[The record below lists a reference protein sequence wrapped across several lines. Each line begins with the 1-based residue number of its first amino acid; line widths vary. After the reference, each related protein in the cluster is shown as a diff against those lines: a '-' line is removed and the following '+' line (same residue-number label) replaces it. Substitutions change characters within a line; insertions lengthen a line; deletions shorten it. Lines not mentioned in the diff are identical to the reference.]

1 MREAKRKGEERRGEG
16 SLSSSQRRHRE
27 PLLPSTAFQC
37 KHCHP
42 ICDRVNW
49 FFDVSRKVLIEKKKR
64 NTNLPFST
72 DSCLSTKKKKK
83 FCCSQRASFRPFPSH
98 PSLSQIPT
106 TSLLSYITA
115 FLGVMVVFFF
125 FFFEGT
131 NFHLLIS
138 QLKKKKMWE
147 CSRLPAATADQME
160 QQGQCLLIWEA
171 I

>member
-1 MREAKRKGEERRGEG
+1 MSLCCPQQPSSVSTATQFATELIG
-16 SLSSSQRRHRE
+16 SLMSQERC
-27 PLLPSTAFQC
+27 LY
-37 KHCHP
+37 
-42 ICDRVNW
+42 
-49 FFDVSRKVLIEKKKR
+49 KKKKGTR
-64 NTNLPFST
+64 IF
-72 DSCLSTKKKKK
+72 LSPRTPIYLLKKKKK

-138 QLKKKKMWE
+138 QLKKKKNVGV
-147 CSRLPAATADQME
+147 
-160 QQGQCLLIWEA
+160 QQAPCCHC
-171 I
+171 

>member
-16 SLSSSQRRHRE
+16 ALSSLQRRHRE

-49 FFDVSRKVLIEKKKR
+49 FFDVSRKVLIEKKKKKR

-72 DSCLSTKKKKK
+72 DSCLSTKKKKS
-83 FCCSQRASFRPFPSH
+83 CCSQRASFRPFPSH

-125 FFFEGT
+125 FEGT

-138 QLKKKKMWE
+138 QLKKKKK
-147 CSRLPAATADQME
+147 CGSAAGSLLP
-160 QQGQCLLIWEA
+160 LLIKWNNKGNA
-171 I
+171 C

>member
-83 FCCSQRASFRPFPSH
+83 ILLFPKGFLSSLPKSPLPFSNSHHLVVILYHSFSRGHGS
-98 PSLSQIPT
+98 I
-106 TSLLSYITA
+106 
-115 FLGVMVVFFF
+115 FFF
-125 FFFEGT
+125 FFLRG
-131 NFHLLIS
+131 LIFT
-138 QLKKKKMWE
+138 
-147 CSRLPAATADQME
+147 C
-160 QQGQCLLIWEA
+160 
-171 I
+171 

>member
-16 SLSSSQRRHRE
+16 ALSSLQRRHRE

-49 FFDVSRKVLIEKKKR
+49 FFDVSRKVLIEKKKKKGTR
-64 NTNLPFST
+64 IF
-72 DSCLSTKKKKK
+72 LSPRTPVYLLKKKKS
-83 FCCSQRASFRPFPSH
+83 CCSQRASFRPFPSH

-125 FFFEGT
+125 FEGT
-131 NFHLLIS
+131 NFNLLIS
-138 QLKKKKMWE
+138 QLKKKKKMWE

>member
-83 FCCSQRASFRPFPSH
+83 ILLFPKGFLSSLPKSPLPFSNSHHLVVILYHSFSRGHGS
-98 PSLSQIPT
+98 I
-106 TSLLSYITA
+106 
-115 FLGVMVVFFF
+115 FF

-138 QLKKKKMWE
+138 QLKKKKK
-147 CSRLPAATADQME
+147 CGSAAGSLLP
-160 QQGQCLLIWEA
+160 LLIKWNNKGNA
-171 I
+171 C

>member
-16 SLSSSQRRHRE
+16 ALSSLQRRHRE

-49 FFDVSRKVLIEKKKR
+49 FFDVSRKVLIEKKKKR
-64 NTNLPFST
+64 NMNLPFST
-72 DSCLSTKKKKK
+72 DSCLCTKKKKS
-83 FCCSQRASFRPFPSH
+83 CCSQRASFRPFPSH

-125 FFFEGT
+125 FFEGT

-138 QLKKKKMWE
+138 QLKKKK
-147 CSRLPAATADQME
+147 CGSAAGSLLP
-160 QQGQCLLIWEA
+160 LLIKWNNKGNA
-171 I
+171 C

>member
-16 SLSSSQRRHRE
+16 ALSSLQRRHRE

-49 FFDVSRKVLIEKKKR
+49 FFDVSRKVLIEKKKKR
-64 NTNLPFST
+64 NMNLPFST
-72 DSCLSTKKKKK
+72 DSCLSTKKKKILLFPK
-83 FCCSQRASFRPFPSH
+83 GFLSTLPKSPLPFSNSH
-98 PSLSQIPT
+98 HL
-106 TSLLSYITA
+106 
-115 FLGVMVVFFF
+115 VVILYHGFSRGHGSIF

-138 QLKKKKMWE
+138 QLKKKK
-147 CSRLPAATADQME
+147 CGSAAGSLLP
-160 QQGQCLLIWEA
+160 LLIKWNNKGNA
-171 I
+171 C